1 MLDGNFK
8 KWQIDTSGD
17 REGLYKIFKKKLK
30 LLDLAEPMLEL
41 MRGDNALILLNH
53 KINDSY
59 KFLSRIN
66 FYLSAHQIS
75 IINLKKEI

>member
-1 MLDGNFK
+1 MAISK

-17 REGLYKIFKKKLK
+17 REGLIQNIQKKVKIIGSGRT
-30 LLDLAEPMLEL
+30 DA
-41 MRGDNALILLNH
+41 GVNAWGQCANFYLNH